1 MARLRNTAAMHAS
14 PRCGARTRTSHACMS
29 PAVGGMNRCRM
40 HGGAPGSGA
49 PLGNR
54 NALKHG
60 HYAQAA
66 IDVRRQVRDLARLAR
81 QVARELR

>member
-1 MARLRNTAAMHAS
+1 MARVRNTAAMHAS
-14 PRCGARTRTSHACMS
+14 PRCGARTRIGHACMS
-29 PAVGGMNRCRM
+29 PAVGGINRCRM

-54 NALKHG
+54 NAFKHG

-66 IDVRRQVRDLARLAR
+66 YDVRRQVRDLARLAR

>member
-1 MARLRNTAAMHAS
+1 MARLHNTVAMHAS
-14 PRCGARTRTSHACMS
+14 RRCGARTRTGYACMS
-29 PAVGGMNRCRM
+29 PAVGGMIRCRM

-54 NALKHG
+54 NAFKHG

-66 IDVRRQVRDLARLAR
+66 CDVRRQVRDLARLAR

>member
-1 MARLRNTAAMHAS
+1 MARPRNTASMHAS
-14 PRCGARTRTSHACMS
+14 PRCGARTRTGHACMS
-29 PAVGGMNRCRM
+29 PAVSGMNRCRM

-54 NALKHG
+54 NAFKHG

-66 IDVRRQVRDLARLAR
+66 YDVRRRVRDLARLAHR
-81 QVARELR
+81 FARELA

>member
-1 MARLRNTAAMHAS
+1 MEGLRNTAAMHAS
-14 PRCGARTRTSHACMS
+14 PRCGARTRTGRACMS

-49 PLGNR
+49 ALGNR
-54 NALKHG
+54 NAFKHG

-66 IDVRRQVRDLARLAR
+66 YDVRRQVRDLARLAR
-81 QVARELR
+81 QVARELG